1 VAFVP
6 PRPVQRKVELGPLW
20 KGPEVDGITNSLLS
34 KFLVCRHRFYLR
46 VVKGLKEDKGFSHY
60 LEYGQLWHEAEEA
73 LAQGDDWKARMHKY
87 CESLYEK
94 YMGSEAQIAHWY
106 SVCKTQFP
114 IYVKH
119 WKRHPNSRAKKY
131 IFQEYE
137 FNEPY
142 KLPSGRIVRIRG
154 KIDGGSEQRKG
165 ILIQENKTKGKIDDE
180 GLQRT
185 VDQNVQTMIY
195 NTAARIL
202 KKKEG
207 NPISASKLPLK
218 GTMYNVIRRPL
229 SDNYAIRQ
237 KKTESSEQ
245 FYKRLGKSIEAQPD
259 RFFKRWDAYIYD
271 RDIKKFATEIL
282 DPVLQQLCDWWDWIK
297 ADPAHPFRT
306 GNTLHFRLPFGIY
319 NAMFDGQR
327 GEYFDLLT
335 TGSEVG
341 LVKVD
346 NLFPELGKAA

>member
-1 VAFVP
+1 
-6 PRPVQRKVELGPLW
+6 
-20 KGPEVDGITNSLLS
+20 
-34 KFLVCRHRFYLR
+34 
-46 VVKGLKEDKGFSHY
+46 
-60 LEYGQLWHEAEEA
+60 
-73 LAQGDDWKARMHKY
+73 MHKY

-154 KIDGGSEQRKG
+154 KIDGGYEQRKG

-195 NTAARIL
+195 NTAARML

-207 NPISASKLPLK
+207 NPIS
-218 GTMYNVIRRPL
+218 
-229 SDNYAIRQ
+229 
-237 KKTESSEQ
+237 
-245 FYKRLGKSIEAQPD
+245 
-259 RFFKRWDAYIYD
+259 
-271 RDIKKFATEIL
+271 
-282 DPVLQQLCDWWDWIK
+282 
-297 ADPAHPFRT
+297 
-306 GNTLHFRLPFGIY
+306 
-319 NAMFDGQR
+319 
-327 GEYFDLLT
+327 
-335 TGSEVG
+335 
-341 LVKVD
+341 
-346 NLFPELGKAA
+346 